1 MVKRIQKEIELHD
14 AQLVNLSV
22 DYRKSEVTI
31 DFLYYIDPVIDR
43 NRVPATLRFK
53 NVTSFSHIA
62 DLKQLK
68 SNRSAG
74 EVSNWW
80 RNVDGKTYL
89 YLAGGCMIIE
99 ANSVKF
105 EAADRN

>member
-1 MVKRIQKEIELHD
+1 MAKARQKEVELHD

-22 DYRKSEVTI
+22 DYRKSEVMI
-31 DFLYYIDPVIDR
+31 NVLYFKDPVTDR

-62 DLKQLK
+62 DLAQLK

-89 YLAGGCMIIE
+89 YLAGGCMIVE
-99 ANSVKF
+99 AKSVKF